1 MLSIKLR
8 SLARHDAVLRVRLRL
23 QGNAGEMF
31 GEQPWCLQSG
41 TKRMEILAN
50 ALLAMTVLRL
60 LRSRPRFRWR
70 LVGRMEF
77 LSLVT

>member
-8 SLARHDAVLRVRLRL
+8 SLARHGAVLRVRLRL

-31 GEQPWCLQSG
+31 GEQADVSQSG
-41 TKRMEILAN
+41 TKRIEIWRN

-60 LRSRPRFRWR
+60 LRPQIR
-70 LVGRMEF
+70 
-77 LSLVT
+77 